1 MTKWQNFHCR
11 MGVLLLALVCNAAC
25 AGKPKTSASSQAA
38 RAEVADAAAA
48 NANTLV
54 AAKRRVF
61 ATKNPLVARY
71 AIQLNAGEA
80 AEVEFGPTTSYG
92 LRTWKQSAPD
102 GGGIVN
108 FLVAGMRAST
118 LYHMRAAVQTTDGTS
133 YKDADQVFRTGAVPA
148 AWLPSVS
155 VERTNEEMPSG
166 GVQLLSMNG
175 ESPKLEAVAYDPR
188 GNLVWYYDFD
198 AGEASDWPYP
208 IKLLP
213 NGHMMILTGGADDD
227 LREIDLA
234 GNVIWKLP
242 YLELNQRLRTRALTM
257 KVSGFSHD
265 FVALPN
271 GHTIVIATV
280 QLPFTNLPGYPG
292 TILVGGDALIDLDA
306 DGEPVWEWS
315 SFDHL
320 DINRHPFGLP
330 DWTHAN
336 ALVYS
341 PDDGNIILSLRNQ
354 SWVIKIDYRDGQGT
368 GDILWRLGAS
378 GDFTLT
384 NGEVADWNYG
394 QHYPAIV
401 SPNSTGIFE
410 LSLFDNGT
418 NRPIDAA
425 GDTCKIST
433 TPACYS
439 RPVVF
444 QVNETAKT
452 ATIEWQYPLPTYSMC
467 CGNLDL
473 LANGNFEYDIAAA
486 ERAPQFSAVQEV
498 TYASDP
504 QLVWR
509 MIVQGQLAYR
519 ATRLP
524 SLYPGVQW

>member
-166 GVQLLSMNG
+166 GVQLLSLNG

-188 GNLVWYYDFD
+188 GDLVWYYDFD

-208 IKLLP
+208 
-213 NGHMMILTGGADDD
+213 
-227 LREIDLA
+227 
-234 GNVIWKLP
+234 
-242 YLELNQRLRTRALTM
+242 
-257 KVSGFSHD
+257 
-265 FVALPN
+265 
-271 GHTIVIATV
+271 
-280 QLPFTNLPGYPG
+280 
-292 TILVGGDALIDLDA
+292 
-306 DGEPVWEWS
+306 
-315 SFDHL
+315 
-320 DINRHPFGLP
+320 
-330 DWTHAN
+330 
-336 ALVYS
+336 
-341 PDDGNIILSLRNQ
+341 
-354 SWVIKIDYRDGQGT
+354 
-368 GDILWRLGAS
+368 
-378 GDFTLT
+378 
-384 NGEVADWNYG
+384 
-394 QHYPAIV
+394 
-401 SPNSTGIFE
+401 
-410 LSLFDNGT
+410 
-418 NRPIDAA
+418 
-425 GDTCKIST
+425 
-433 TPACYS
+433 
-439 RPVVF
+439 
-444 QVNETAKT
+444 
-452 ATIEWQYPLPTYSMC
+452 
-467 CGNLDL
+467 
-473 LANGNFEYDIAAA
+473 
-486 ERAPQFSAVQEV
+486 
-498 TYASDP
+498 
-504 QLVWR
+504 
-509 MIVQGQLAYR
+509 
-519 ATRLP
+519 
-524 SLYPGVQW
+524 